1 MPFWCIRKSISGAN
15 MTENDGYFYDLIPL
29 PFTEAMAALQQRGV
43 LTPTKTWLDLWQ
55 HEHLSQF
62 TVARSIGYDILGDIY
77 GALVA
82 AEKFGLPF
90 EQFAEGLEPIFAAKG
105 WVGYDAE
112 GKALGTPARI
122 QTIYETNMAVAAA
135 RGHWQR
141 MSEARDV
148 APYLRYTAM
157 MDGRTRPAHRAL
169 HGIVRHIDDPFWS
182 VYFPPCDFRCRCTAT
197 AMSAMTAQEFGY
209 EISDE
214 PFKFEYIPWVNPRTG
229 EIIDAP
235 RGVNPAFAYNVGK
248 NPPPPYNRAKPSMP
262 HFD

>member
-1 MPFWCIRKSISGAN
+1 
-15 MTENDGYFYDLIPL
+15 MTEQGGYYYDLIPL
-29 PFTEAMAALQQRGV
+29 PFNEAMAALRERGV

-77 GALVA
+77 DALVA

-90 EQFAEGLEPIFAAKG
+90 EQFAAGLEPILAAKG
-105 WVGYDAE
+105 WVGYNAE
-112 GKALGTPARI
+112 GKALGTPARV

-141 MSEARDV
+141 IIAAKDE

-169 HGIVRHIDDPFWS
+169 HGIVRHIDDPFWG
-182 VYFPPCDFRCRCTAT
+182 VYYPPCDFRCRCTVT
-197 AMSAMTAQEFGY
+197 ALSAKTAQEFGY
-209 EISDE
+209 NISDE
-214 PFKFEYIPWVNPRTG
+214 AFQFDYVTWTNPRTG
-229 EIIDAP
+229 EIMEVP

-248 NPPPPYNRAKPSMP
+248 NAPSKPEMP
-262 HFD
+262 KFD